1 MVGFGDYGLVR
12 LLLRLLGLD
21 WRRCEG
27 GLEEAV
33 TVLAKGDSAAGSRR
47 LDRMR
52 GNAYPMYYV
61 QVDPSDT
68 RIWSA
73 TLNPVWLIY
82 LMML

>member
-33 TVLAKGDSAAGSRR
+33 TVRQKVTVQLEADVSIECEV
-47 LDRMR
+47 MHIQCT
-52 GNAYPMYYV
+52 MYR
-61 QVDPSDT
+61 S
-68 RIWSA
+68 I
-73 TLNPVWLIY
+73 PVIHVFGLQH
-82 LMML
+82 